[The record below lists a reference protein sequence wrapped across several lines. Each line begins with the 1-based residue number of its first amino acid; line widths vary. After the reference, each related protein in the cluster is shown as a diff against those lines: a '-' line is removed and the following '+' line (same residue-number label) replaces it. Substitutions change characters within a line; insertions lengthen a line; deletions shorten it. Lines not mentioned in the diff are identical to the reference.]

1 MSFDKIKKF
10 FTTNKYIL
18 LSILVIVVF
27 FNFISA
33 SFIEGFTADQF
44 QYLAP
49 IKNSNTW
56 SQNTMTQFAK
66 KWNEKNNASGIS
78 VLQDNAQSLKFYIS
92 NTLEEEALYYI
103 QNGIFP
109 YDSYV
114 TNYLNQNPTVIPT
127 HETLAN
133 GTPLIPSNISQMWPN
148 RIAYKQFI
156 APIESKQTPPPISY
170 QIYMGTI
177 PDSAGQISPITS
189 SSLSSSSTLSEANY
203 NNLVSL
209 CKNIIAV

>member
-1 MSFDKIKKF
+1 MNFDKINKF
-10 FTTNKYIL
+10 VSTNKYIL

-27 FNFISA
+27 FYIISPP
-33 SFIEGFTADQF
+33 FVEGFTADQY

-49 IKNSNTW
+49 IPNSNTW
-56 SQNTMTQFAK
+56 SQNTMTQFVD
-66 KWNEKNNASGIS
+66 KWSTINNVSEA
-78 VLQDNAQSLKFYIS
+78 LQDNAQSLKFYID

-103 QNGIFP
+103 QNGLFP

-114 TNYLNQNPTVIPT
+114 TDYLNKNPSVIPT
-127 HETLAN
+127 NRTLRN
-133 GTPLIPSNISQMWPN
+133 GTPLTPSNISQMWSN
-148 RIAYKQFI
+148 RISYKEMI

-177 PDSAGQISPITS
+177 PDSEAQVSPITS
-189 SSLSSSSTLSEANY
+189 SSLSSSSTLSESNY

-209 CKNIIAV
+209 CKNIITV